1 MSSDRFVARQPIF
14 DPHLKVFGYEL
25 LFRSSP
31 ENFCPA
37 GDWDKASGSVIDS
50 FLLGLNVLTE
60 GGRAFINFTHNALLD
75 GFASMLPKENVVV
88 EVLESVKPDP
98 EILAACTKLKGLGYT
113 IALDDVTSLEE
124 RGPLLK
130 LADFVKVDFA
140 AITWRE
146 KGQIAKQLRGTG
158 IQALA
163 EKVETAE
170 DFQQAKDLG
179 YGLFQGYF
187 FRKPQVFS
195 ARDIPAFR
203 PNYLRIL
210 QAVHRPEL
218 NFAELEGILKREV
231 SLSYR
236 LLRYLNSPCCG
247 LRHEIT
253 SLRHA
258 LSMLGENEIR
268 RWVSLVVVAGIGTEK
283 QAEIISMSI
292 IRARFCELIAERL
305 ARQAGPTDCFLMGLL
320 SLLDAILARPMSAIL
335 SELSISSKV
344 KTALL
349 GGENLHANVYQSV
362 VAYEKGD
369 WKLLGEVSRRMKV
382 SEAAFP
388 DLYLEAVRW
397 AGEIVPITTR
407 GTAPRIS

>member
-25 LFRSSP
+25 LFRSST

-60 GGRAFINFTHNALLD
+60 GGRAFINFTNNALLD

-187 FRKPQVFS
+187 FLKRQVFS

-320 SLLDAILARPMSAIL
+320 SLLDAIL
-335 SELSISSKV
+335 
-344 KTALL
+344 
-349 GGENLHANVYQSV
+349 
-362 VAYEKGD
+362 
-369 WKLLGEVSRRMKV
+369 
-382 SEAAFP
+382 
-388 DLYLEAVRW
+388 
-397 AGEIVPITTR
+397 
-407 GTAPRIS
+407 